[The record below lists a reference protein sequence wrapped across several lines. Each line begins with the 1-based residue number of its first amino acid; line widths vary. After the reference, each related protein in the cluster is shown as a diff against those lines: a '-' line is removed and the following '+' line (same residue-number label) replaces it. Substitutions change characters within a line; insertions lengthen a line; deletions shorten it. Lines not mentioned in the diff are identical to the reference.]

1 MGNRKGGNTRI
12 ALFVHTLREK
22 ANGSMRSDFFMGIWN
37 DCFPHEEVE
46 RQLATAVD
54 WGRYGELFEY
64 DASEGRLYLP
74 S

>member
-1 MGNRKGGNTRI
+1 MKPLPLPE
-12 ALFVHTLREK
+12 ALRRASFGLPDLAVILC
-22 ANGSMRSDFFMGIWN
+22 MRSDFIMGIW
-37 DCFPHEEVE
+37 DDYFPLEEAE

-64 DASEGRLYLP
+64 DAIEKRLYLP

>member
-1 MGNRKGGNTRI
+1 MHI
-12 ALFVHTLREK
+12 LQEK
-22 ANGSMRSDFFMGIWN
+22 EKRAMRSDCFLGIW
-37 DCFPHEEVE
+37 DDYFPLEEAE

-64 DASEGRLYLP
+64 DAIAGRLYLP

>member
-1 MGNRKGGNTRI
+1 MAHIPVLNSI
-12 ALFVHTLREK
+12 VHTLREK
-22 ANGSMRSDFFMGIWN
+22 TNGAMRSDFFMGIW
-37 DCFPHEEVE
+37 DDYFPLDEAE

>member
-1 MGNRKGGNTRI
+1 MLSRI
-12 ALFVHTLREK
+12 LHTLQQK
-22 ANGSMRSDFFMGIWN
+22 ADRSLRSDFFLDLW
-37 DCFPHEEVE
+37 DDYFPIEEAE

-64 DASEGRLYLP
+64 DAGEGRLTLP